1 MEKFKAVFIR
11 FGAKSGKSY
20 LYIAPYDERIREGD
34 TVVVPH
40 NDGSDGQATVVYEE
54 DINLQYST
62 HRDQWEM
69 FKKIAGVVEGEIIK
83 KVKAVIKRTDFEYD
97 DEEEESEDEEN

>member
-20 LYIAPYDERIREGD
+20 LYVAPYDERIREGD
-34 TVVVPH
+34 TVIVPH

-62 HRDQWEM
+62 HQDQWEM
-69 FKKIAGVVEGEIIK
+69 FRKIAGEENGKIK
-83 KVKAVIKRTDFEYD
+83 RIKAVIKRTDFGYD
-97 DEEEESEDEEN
+97 DEEEETEDEKN